1 VMAWIGAPKLALVA
15 SNVLI
20 TCNFNSFEKN
30 PRANFSKLQKYSSK
44 LTGLV
49 SRNSRSSMIKS

>member
-1 VMAWIGAPKLALVA
+1 MAWIGAPKLALVA
-15 SNVLI
+15 SKVLI
-20 TCNFNSFEKN
+20 MCNFNSFEKN
-30 PRANFSKLQKYSSK
+30 LRANFSKLQKYSSK